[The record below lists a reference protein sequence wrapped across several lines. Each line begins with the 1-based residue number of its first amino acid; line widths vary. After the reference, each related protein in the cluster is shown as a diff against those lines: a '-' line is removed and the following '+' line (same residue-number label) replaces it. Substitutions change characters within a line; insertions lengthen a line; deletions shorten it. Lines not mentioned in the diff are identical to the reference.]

1 MTIMDNNATW
11 CLQFNKPLA
20 EDLNLGNL
28 YEMVNEGKWTIDVL
42 LSAIEMASQD
52 LNGDGKH
59 DEFDQWGMQGESF
72 NTAAF
77 ILGAGERFFDKD
89 ENDMPYITAQS
100 EKFFNAFEKA
110 NAINGNFD
118 VCMFVSNFTSKYPDV
133 WGECMDVA
141 FTEGRVLFTCVGL
154 NRVTMFR
161 EMETDFGILPL
172 PKYDEEQEQ
181 YHDLVSLWAANMIS
195 VPKSLSDQERTGII
209 IEALSAESMYTLTP
223 AFYDVV
229 LKTKAARDEDSAAML
244 DLIFEAR
251 AFELGTLYGWGGLL
265 DLPGSLSATGKTDLA
280 SSLKS
285 KISAAESAMQKTI
298 DALMAE

>member
-1 MTIMDNNATW
+1 
-11 CLQFNKPLA
+11 
-20 EDLNLGNL
+20 
-28 YEMVNEGKWTIDVL
+28 
-42 LSAIEMASQD
+42 
-52 LNGDGKH
+52 
-59 DEFDQWGMQGESF
+59 
-72 NTAAF
+72 
-77 ILGAGERFFDKD
+77 
-89 ENDMPYITAQS
+89 
-100 EKFFNAFEKA
+100 
-110 NAINGNFD
+110 
-118 VCMFVSNFTSKYPDV
+118 
-133 WGECMDVA
+133 
-141 FTEGRVLFTCVGL
+141 
-154 NRVTMFR
+154 
-161 EMETDFGILPL
+161 METDFGILPL

-251 AFELGTLYGWGGLL
+251 AFELGNLYAWGGLL

-285 KISAAESAMQKTI
+285 KISAAESAMKKTI